1 MLDADLLRTFVAIAD
16 AGGFTRAAERLNL
29 TQSTVSFQIRRL
41 EQQAGKKLLR
51 RTTRKVTLTPE
62 GEGLLGYARG
72 ILQLQD
78 AARRH
83 LAGQGSLSGFVRL
96 GASEDFASGGLAMAL
111 AGFRHAHPAI
121 RLDVSVGLSR
131 NLIAALDD
139 DELDIVLGKRSSGDT
154 RGEELWREPV
164 VWATGAKMP
173 DPHPLRPLPLA
184 LFPEPCV
191 YRREALTKLVECK
204 RPFEVVYVC
213 PSYAG
218 LKAAV
223 LAGLAI
229 APLPRSVMDDS
240 LRCVGARANVPSL
253 SAGEFVLFIGKDS
266 QRRPAV
272 EALAAAIRSV
282 RL

>member
-139 DELDIVLGKRSSGDT
+139 DELDIVLANARQAIPEAKNCGAS
-154 RGEELWREPV
+154 LWC
-164 VWATGAKMP
+164 GQ
-173 DPHPLRPLPLA
+173 LA
-184 LFPEPCV
+184 LRCPTPIRCAHCRLPCFPNHV
-191 YRREALTKLVECK
+191 SIDAK
-204 RPFEVVYVC
+204 R
-213 PSYAG
+213 
-218 LKAAV
+218 
-223 LAGLAI
+223 
-229 APLPRSVMDDS
+229 
-240 LRCVGARANVPSL
+240 
-253 SAGEFVLFIGKDS
+253 
-266 QRRPAV
+266 
-272 EALAAAIRSV
+272 
-282 RL
+282 